1 MPAMFT
7 ALLVGLIEGRSH
19 VVTAAIAGAFT
30 LIFAALLPGNWYLVL
45 AALSAATVAAVI
57 YR

>member
-1 MPAMFT
+1 M
-7 ALLVGLIEGRSH
+7 
-19 VVTAAIAGAFT
+19 VTAAMAAAFT
-30 LIFAALLPGNWYLVL
+30 LLFAALLPGNWYLVL